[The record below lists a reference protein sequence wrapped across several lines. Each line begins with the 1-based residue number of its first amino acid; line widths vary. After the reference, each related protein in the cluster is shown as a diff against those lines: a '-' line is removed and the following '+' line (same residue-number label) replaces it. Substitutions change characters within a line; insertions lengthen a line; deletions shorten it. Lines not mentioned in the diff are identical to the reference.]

1 MIVASCSGCCHF
13 GLGRELLVRWR
24 LLLPVGGLVLM
35 SAFAP
40 SAQATSSI
48 SQSDY
53 SVSVDATTAV
63 AQTFQMGSTAERL
76 GNVQIYVVDVPS
88 HDVTVTVF
96 ATAAG
101 KPTGSPLG
109 TVDDSSS
116 DSGAWNSFNFGLTFA
131 LSANTTYAIEVQAA
145 GTIGGTCA
153 TSAYAGGTALF
164 QSGGGWVSDD
174 PSAAS
179 PNCVQDLAFS
189 VQTAPIPGTVLD
201 QHQDGHGVGAISHEE
216 LSVSN
221 TMAQT
226 FRPAVSGTLDGISL
240 WTFGTM
246 YAPQVTVTVQ
256 IRTVSGGL
264 PTGKSLASDTSTSSV
279 LAQATSTVSGID
291 GTWVD
296 FAFSSPPTLW
306 AGTEY
311 AIVFDGFVG
320 WCGSSQASSYPNG
333 RAFAF
338 DPDTQS
344 WVAETDLTQFSAPAT
359 VLRNW
364 TFRTYMTASG
374 ATPPPTSAALPSGSA
389 SQAPLFPIAALMAAS
404 SVMILLVARRAV
416 PRSRG

>member
-1 MIVASCSGCCHF
+1 MGV
-13 GLGRELLVRWR
+13 GRELLVRWR
-24 LLLPVGGLVLM
+24 FLLPVGGLVLM

-40 SAQATSSI
+40 DVQATSSI

-63 AQTFQMGSTAERL
+63 AQTFQMGATSERL
-76 GNVQIYVVDVPS
+76 GNVGIYVVNVPS
-88 HDVTVTVF
+88 DDVTVSVF

-109 TVDDSSS
+109 TVDDPSS
-116 DSGAWNSFNFGLTFA
+116 DSGDWNSFNFGLTFA

-145 GTIGGTCA
+145 GTIGGTCS
-153 TSAYAGGTALF
+153 TSAYAGGAALF
-164 QSGGGWVSDD
+164 QSPGGWVADD

-179 PNCVQDLAFS
+179 PGCVQDLAFS
-189 VQTAPIPGTVLD
+189 VQTAPSPGTVLD
-201 QHQDGHGVGAISHEE
+201 QHQDDHGVGAISHEE

-226 FRPAVSGTLDGISL
+226 FRPAITGTLDGISL

-256 IRTVSGGL
+256 IRTVSGGV
-264 PTGKSLASDTSTSSV
+264 PTGNSLASDTSTSSV

-296 FAFSSPPTLW
+296 FVFSSPPTLW

-311 AIVFDGFVG
+311 AIVFDGFAG

-344 WVAETDLTQFSAPAT
+344 WIAETDLTESSAPAT

-374 ATPPPTSAALPSGSA
+374 ATPPPTSTAPTAGSSNEAPLLPFVALMSASGVAALLVVRRNLRSA
-389 SQAPLFPIAALMAAS
+389 
-404 SVMILLVARRAV
+404 
-416 PRSRG
+416 RG